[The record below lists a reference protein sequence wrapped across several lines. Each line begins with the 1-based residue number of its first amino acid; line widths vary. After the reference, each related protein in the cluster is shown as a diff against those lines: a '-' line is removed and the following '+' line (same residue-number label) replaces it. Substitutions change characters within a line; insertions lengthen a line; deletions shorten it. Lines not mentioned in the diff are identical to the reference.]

1 MGKLWTPIHRVKQY
15 QLVTI
20 IPYPMW
26 LQQAPQSRFSET
38 RNAFSKVRQRII
50 RQYCVLSRRA
60 SSARHRDVAYERC
73 LKKAVITIFPKE

>member
-26 LQQAPQSRFSET
+26 LQQPPPSRFSET
-38 RNAFSKVRQRII
+38 RNAFSKVRLRII
-50 RQYCVLSRRA
+50 RQYRV
-60 SSARHRDVAYERC
+60 YEQPYFETTK
-73 LKKAVITIFPKE
+73 LWTATH